1 MDGGEEWH
9 VASLGL
15 GSTGKRDKMM
25 MGSREMLR
33 FRPIAPKPVIDGS
46 GSSYMV
52 TERKDSVVSKG
63 RTKRKYV
70 RVRKNSMNGYKKM
83 VSEEESKDGV
93 LKTLQ
98 LLPEKAEMK
107 DPVDPTAEKVGV
119 GVDNDRVVVDN
130 VEGGGGGG
138 GGGESDLTV
147 EMGQTRVVESWVTV
161 ESVADTCMDVRG
173 LGSTDVERVKNL
185 ERDACPGFISDGL
198 NRVQWVNE
206 AYKRMVTKELEY
218 CDGQSPEYCDCLVR
232 LVVNN
237 KVKLLLLPYNNNE
250 EAFTGLVRL
259 VHTWRN
265 QKKCSKVVPCDVWR
279 MDRGGFSWR
288 LDVKAALGLGL

>member
-1 MDGGEEWH
+1 MDGGEGWH
-9 VASLGL
+9 VASLGP
-15 GSTGKRDKMM
+15 GSTGKPDKMM
-25 MGSREMLR
+25 MVSREMLR
-33 FRPIAPKPVIDGS
+33 FRPIAPKPVTDGS

-52 TERKDSVVSKG
+52 TEKKNSVVSKG

-70 RVRKNSMNGYKKM
+70 RVPKSSMNGYKKM
-83 VSEEESKDGV
+83 VSEEGSKDGV

-119 GVDNDRVVVDN
+119 EVDNDRMVVDN
-130 VEGGGGGG
+130 VEGGG
-138 GGGESDLTV
+138 SDLTV

-173 LGSTDVERVKNL
+173 LGGTDVERVKNL
-185 ERDACPGFISDGL
+185 ERDTCPGFVSDGL

-206 AYKRMVTKELEY
+206 AYKRMVMKELEY
-218 CDGQSPEYCDCLVR
+218 CDGQSPENCDFQVR

-265 QKKCSKVVPCDVWR
+265 QKKCPKVVPCDVWR
-279 MDRGGFSWR
+279 MDRGGLSWR
-288 LDVKAALGLGL
+288 LDVKAALSLGL

>member
-1 MDGGEEWH
+1 M
-9 VASLGL
+9 ASLGL
-15 GSTGKRDKMM
+15 GSTGKPDKMM
-25 MGSREMLR
+25 MVSREMLR
-33 FRPIAPKPVIDGS
+33 FRPIAPKPVTYGS
-46 GSSYMV
+46 GSSCMV
-52 TERKDSVVSKG
+52 TEKNSVVSKG

-70 RVRKNSMNGYKKM
+70 RVRKNSMNGCKKM

-119 GVDNDRVVVDN
+119 EVDNDLVVVDN
-130 VEGGGGGG
+130 VEGGVGG
-138 GGGESDLTV
+138 SDLTV

-185 ERDACPGFISDGL
+185 ERDTCPGFISDGL

-206 AYKRMVTKELEY
+206 AYKRMVMKELEN
-218 CDGQSPEYCDCLVR
+218 CDGQSPEYCDFLVR

-265 QKKCSKVVPCDVWR
+265 QKKRSKVVPCDVWR

-288 LDVKAALGLGL
+288 LDVKAALSLGL